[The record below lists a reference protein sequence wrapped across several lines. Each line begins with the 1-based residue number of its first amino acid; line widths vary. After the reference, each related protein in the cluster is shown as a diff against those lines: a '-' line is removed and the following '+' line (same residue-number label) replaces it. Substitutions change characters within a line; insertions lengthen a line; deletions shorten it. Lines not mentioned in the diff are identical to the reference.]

1 MDRTQKEEMV
11 SSLRQTFS
19 DASVVVVAHSL
30 GLTAGEAT
38 ELRRQMRAAGATF
51 RVTKNRLT
59 RLALEGTPYQGLN
72 ELFTG
77 PTAIAYSED
86 PVAAA
91 RAVVQFTKDND
102 HLVVGGG
109 ALGEKT
115 LAQAGV
121 KDLASLPSL
130 DELRAKLAGLLTT
143 PATRLASVMNAPG
156 GQLARVFGAYGAQE
170 EAA

>member
-1 MDRTQKEEMV
+1 MV

-19 DASVVVVAHSL
+19 DASVVVVAHNL

-86 PVAAA
+86 PAAAA

-102 HLVVGGG
+102 HLVILGG
-109 ALGEKT
+109 ALGEKA
-115 LAQAGV
+115 LDQAGV